1 MTLFNIV
8 IVLFLTMDPI
18 GNINSYLSLV
28 NDLPKKRQNH
38 VIIRE
43 MLIALAIMVGIYY
56 FGEHLF
62 NYLEL
67 SETTVMISSGIIL
80 FLIAIKI
87 LFTSQDSPRSNMLQG
102 EPFIFPLAV
111 PLIAGPALLATIMLY
126 SHLEQCQSMML
137 GAILIAWI
145 IASLILYFSQSIK
158 KVLGENGLIAFE
170 RLIGMV
176 LVLIAI
182 QRFMEGILLFIST
195 HPNPQ

>member
-28 NDLPKKRQNH
+28 SDLPKKRQNY

-43 MLIALAIMVGIYY
+43 MLIALSVMIGINY
-56 FGEHLF
+56 FGELLF
-62 NYLEL
+62 SFLDL
-67 SETTVMISSGIIL
+67 TETTVRISSGIIL
-80 FLIAIKI
+80 LLIAIKI
-87 LFTSQDSPRSNMLQG
+87 LFTSNDSPRSNILQG
-102 EPFIFPLAV
+102 EPFIFPLAI

-126 SHLEQCQSMML
+126 SHLETCQSIML
-137 GAILIAWI
+137 GAILIAWA
-145 IASLILYFSQSIK
+145 IASIILFCSKSIK
-158 KVLGENGLIAFE
+158 KILGENGLMAIE